1 MSREDLLRYYAMF
14 LNPSYLKRDNY
25 DPIGQFR
32 EDESVHQNCWHQGV
46 QAGRSFGFFADGF
59 YHNLVILKRRPQRTR
74 RGLFNG
80 TKPPVTADDG
90 YLLSRLLDGIYESAK
105 TGNQLDF
112 RK

>member
-1 MSREDLLRYYAMF
+1 MWKKTVCLLMRF
-14 LNPSYLKRDNY
+14 S
-25 DPIGQFR
+25 
-32 EDESVHQNCWHQGV
+32 
-46 QAGRSFGFFADGF
+46 
-59 YHNLVILKRRPQRTR
+59 
-74 RGLFNG
+74 NG